1 MCAVKIDK
9 TVYGVLQREGTN
21 ACAPGILF
29 YWSAVFK
36 RRLHPISMG
45 RTFERNAP
53 LIIYHKIEQQKK
65 KSICCRLKA
74 SISFNTFRHI
84 RAYIDSMDA
93 LWWYH
98 GGLSHTWSAVL
109 RSKSSNSCGLLL
121 SGNNCHS
128 LWMLS
133 CNLKPNKNP
142 DNVTQSG
149 LLKFVSLI
157 SNINI

>member
-21 ACAPGILF
+21 ACAPRILF

-93 LWWYH
+93 L
-98 GGLSHTWSAVL
+98 
-109 RSKSSNSCGLLL
+109 
-121 SGNNCHS
+121 
-128 LWMLS
+128 
-133 CNLKPNKNP
+133 
-142 DNVTQSG
+142 
-149 LLKFVSLI
+149 
-157 SNINI
+157 